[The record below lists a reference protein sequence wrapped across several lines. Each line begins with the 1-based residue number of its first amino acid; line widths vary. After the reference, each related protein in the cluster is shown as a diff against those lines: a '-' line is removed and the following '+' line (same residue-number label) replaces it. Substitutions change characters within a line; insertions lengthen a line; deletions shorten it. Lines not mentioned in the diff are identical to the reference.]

1 MPGFPILPYGII
13 LGEPPGTN
21 SIEGMKKDR
30 LKKLASDERFI
41 SGIYNYCD
49 RWCER
54 CPQTSRCLNFALSE
68 EEFADPECRDI
79 KNEAFWKKLSEV
91 FSGTLELLKE
101 AANER
106 GIDVEVLDADQFRE
120 EAKKKEEMAE
130 GHEICRA
137 AKTYSHLVEDWFSS
151 AATLLPASPG
161 SGGEETG
168 LGEALEVIRW
178 YQHFIYVKLMRA
190 VRGELDEREE
200 DADGF
205 PRDSEG
211 SAKIALI
218 GIDRSIG
225 AWGAIYAA
233 DLLHDEKILR
243 LIAYLD
249 RLREDAEK
257 TFPKARSFIRPGFDK
272 IDLNS

>member
-1 MPGFPILPYGII
+1 
-13 LGEPPGTN
+13 
-21 SIEGMKKDR
+21 MKKDR
-30 LKKLASDERFI
+30 LKKLASDKRFI

-68 EEFADPECRDI
+68 EEFADPEAGDI
-79 KNEAFWKKLSEV
+79 KNEPLWKKLSEV
-91 FSGTLELLKE
+91 FSDTLELVKE
-101 AANER
+101 AAEEH
-106 GIDVEVLDADQFRE
+106 GIDLDAVDTDPIE
-120 EAKKKEEMAE
+120 EELNRKEEMAE
-130 GHEICRA
+130 DHEICRA
-137 AKTYSHLVEDWFSS
+137 AKVYSYLVGDWLTSNPSLFS
-151 AATLLPASPG
+151 ASPAFA
-161 SGGEETG
+161 GEDMG
-168 LGEALEVIRW
+168 LEEALEVIRW

-190 VRGELDEREE
+190 VGGELEEREE
-200 DADGF
+200 GIDAF

-225 AWGAIYAA
+225 AWGTIYAG

-243 LIAYLD
+243 FVAYLD
-249 RLREDAEK
+249 RLREEVEK

>member
-1 MPGFPILPYGII
+1 
-13 LGEPPGTN
+13 
-21 SIEGMKKDR
+21 
-30 LKKLASDERFI
+30 
-41 SGIYNYCD
+41 
-49 RWCER
+49 
-54 CPQTSRCLNFALSE
+54 LNFALSE
-68 EEFADPECRDI
+68 KEFADPESRDI

-91 FSGTLELLKE
+91 FSDTLELLKE
-101 AANER
+101 GAKEH
-106 GIDVEVLDADQFRE
+106 GIDLEAVDADQFRE
-120 EAKKKEEMAE
+120 KAKKKEEMAE

-137 AKTYSHLVEDWFSS
+137 AKTYSRLVEDWFSS
-151 AATLLPASPG
+151 AATLLPTSPA
-161 SGGEETG
+161 SGGDERG

-178 YQHFIYVKLMRA
+178 YQYFIYVKLMRA

-225 AWGAIYAA
+225 AWGTIYAA

-249 RLREDAEK
+249 RLREEAEK